1 MDLKELT
8 KYSKSLDFL
17 NIKMIDILKIKA
29 RVIQIA
35 REWLNSHNYIEI
47 QSPILIPAQT
57 NWSNYLS
64 TKIFDKKAH
73 LSQGLPPYDQA
84 LIEKLKKI
92 YAFQPTFRA
101 EKIQSENHLI
111 EYWRIE
117 VAQQTGF
124 KEIIEVQEKL
134 IEFICKNLS
143 KIQNIKSNLENT
155 IRRFENIKTPFQK
168 IKYEK
173 AIDILQEHGEKIF
186 WGQVLD
192 ADAEKKL
199 SFMFD
204 QPFFIIEMPLNSET
218 YFYKTIK
225 EKPQLTKSSD
235 LIAPEGFGEIGSSA
249 QRIVN
254 KIELTKKMSESQ
266 VDPKDQQWYLNVMT
280 DSNLPNSGF
289 ALGFERLIKW
299 ICKIKDIR
307 QTIVYPRTNKS
318 IYP

>member
-8 KYSKSLDFL
+8 KHTKAPDFL
-17 NIKMIDILKIKA
+17 NYKMIDILKIKA

-47 QSPILIPAQT
+47 QAPILIPAQT
-57 NWSNYLS
+57 DWPNYLS
-64 TKIFDKKAH
+64 TKIFNKKAH
-73 LSQGLPPYDQA
+73 LSQGLPPYDQV

-124 KEIIEVQEKL
+124 KEIIEVQENL

-143 KIQNIKSNLENT
+143 KIQNIQSNLKHT
-155 IRRFENIKTPFQK
+155 IRRFENIRIPFQK

-173 AIDILQEHGEKIF
+173 AIEILQEQGEKIF
-186 WGQVLD
+186 WGQALD

-199 SFMFD
+199 SSMFD

-218 YFYKTIK
+218 YFYETLK

-235 LIAPEGFGEIGSSA
+235 LIAPEGFGELSSSA

-254 KIELTKKMSESQ
+254 KIELTKKMIEIE
-266 VDPKDQQWYLNVMT
+266 VDPKDQQWYLNLMT

-299 ICKIKDIR
+299 ICKIKDITK
-307 QTIVYPRTNKS
+307 TILYPRTNKS